1 MTISLRLSNE
11 DSEII
16 RACAAL
22 NGVSVSD
29 LVRRAVM
36 ERIEDEY
43 DLKIY
48 ARAKEA
54 YLQDPTTYSLEE
66 VERELGIDGIQN

>member
-16 RACAAL
+16 KAYAAL

-43 DLKIY
+43 DLKAY
-48 ARAKEA
+48 AKAKEA
-54 YLQDPTTYSLEE
+54 YLRDPKTYSLED
-66 VERELGIDGIQN
+66 VERELGIDDVQN